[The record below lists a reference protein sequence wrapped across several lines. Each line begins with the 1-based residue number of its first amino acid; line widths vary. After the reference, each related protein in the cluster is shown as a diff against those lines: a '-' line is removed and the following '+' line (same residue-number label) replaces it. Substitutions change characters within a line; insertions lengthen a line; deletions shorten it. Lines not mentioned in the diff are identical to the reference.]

1 MGSGASTIPDN
12 VEEDVRQF
20 SHFPPRDIQ
29 EWSSSFRSEYP
40 GGCMTLKDLEA
51 MFRSFFPFGSPT
63 NFSRRLFETI
73 NISQTETVDFH
84 ELLIAYSILVKGSD
98 HEKLRW
104 MFRFY
109 DKDNDGVVSKE
120 EMVEVVQCL
129 ADMTSH
135 TLDISI
141 DAEGIVSEIFASVES
156 DRGFLTFE
164 DFKTL
169 SIRSEKLFK
178 MLVPFSD

>member
-1 MGSGASTIPDN
+1 MGSGVSTIPGD
-12 VEEDVRQF
+12 VEDDVRQF
-20 SHFPPRDIQ
+20 SHFPPRDIH

-40 GGCMTLKDLEA
+40 GGHMTQKDLEA
-51 MFRSFFPFGSPT
+51 VFRSFFPFGSPA

-73 NISQTETVDFH
+73 NISQTAAISFH

-109 DKDNDGVVSKE
+109 DKDNDGVVSRKE
-120 EMVEVVQCL
+120 MEEVIQCL

-141 DAEGIVSEIFASVES
+141 DSEGITKEVFDAVGA
-156 DRGFLTFE
+156 DRAALTFE
-164 DFKTL
+164 DFKAL
-169 SIRSEKLFK
+169 SLKNEELFK
-178 MLVPFSD
+178 MLVLFSD